1 MPVVVGIDL
10 GTTTLTAVAL
20 DPAAGELS
28 ACFTAPTPGRLPAGD
43 PGRSEWDVTALAER
57 ACACL
62 RGVADRLGPR
72 RAEVVGLGLTGQ
84 QHGGV
89 LVDAALRPLTP
100 FVGWQ
105 DRRGEDPYP
114 GGGTYTERARALAGP
129 EAPGRTGCRLAT
141 GYLAVT
147 LFWMRQRGVLPPPGT
162 ACLATDYFAALLT
175 GRPPVTDPTC
185 AASAG
190 VFDLRRGD
198 WDPALLEALGLPAGL
213 FPPVRPSGELC
224 GPLTAARA
232 EQTGLPAGLPVFV
245 GVGDNQASFLGSVAA
260 RADSVLVNVGTGG
273 QVAAHADAFHADAL
287 LETRPFPGGGFLL
300 VAAGLSGGA
309 AYATLERF
317 FRAVVTDVAGAAD
330 PDALFAAMNRLAAAA
345 PAGADGLRCEP
356 FFAGTRANPELRA
369 SWTGMSAANFTP
381 GHLARA
387 LLEGMARTF
396 AGGYERIG
404 AARGRPVRR
413 LVGAGNG
420 LRANP
425 LLARLV
431 AAEFGLP
438 LLLPASQEEAAVGA
452 ALLAGVGAG
461 LFPDLAAAGAALRYV
476 EPPPP

>member
-1 MPVVVGIDL
+1 MPLVVGLDL

-20 DPAAGELS
+20 DPAAGGLA
-28 ACFTAPTPGRLPAGD
+28 ACHTAPTPGRLPGAEA
-43 PGRSEWDVTALAER
+43 GRSEWDVTAVAER
-57 ACACL
+57 ACGCL
-62 RGVADRLGPR
+62 RGVAEGLGPR

-84 QHGGV
+84 QHGVV
-89 LVDAALRPLTP
+89 LVDESLRPLTP

-105 DRRGEDPYP
+105 DRRGEDPFP
-114 GGGTYTERARALAGP
+114 GGGTYTERARALVGP
-129 EAPGRTGCRLAT
+129 DAHRSAGCRLAT

-147 LFWMRQRGVLPPPGT
+147 LFWMRQRGLLPPSGT
-162 ACLATDYFAALLT
+162 ACLAADYFAAFLT

-198 WDPALLEALGLPAGL
+198 WDRAMLEALGLPAGL
-213 FPPVRPSGELC
+213 FPPVRPSGSPC
-224 GPLTAARA
+224 GPLTDALAAR
-232 EQTGLPAGLPVFV
+232 TGLPAGLPVFV

-260 RADSVLVNVGTGG
+260 PAESVLVNVGTGG
-273 QVAAHADAFHADAL
+273 QVAAHSAAFHHDPS

-317 FRAVVTDVAGAAD
+317 FRSVLADVAGVEAAG
-330 PDALFAAMNRLAAAA
+330 ALYPAMNRLAAAA
-345 PAGADGLRCEP
+345 PAGSDGLRCEP
-356 FFAGTRANPELRA
+356 FFSGTRADPELRA
-369 SWTGMSAANFTP
+369 SWTGTSAANFTP

-387 LLEGMARTF
+387 LLEGMARAF
-396 AGGYERIG
+396 ARSYAPIR
-404 AARGRPVRR
+404 AALGRPVRR

-420 LRANP
+420 LRTNP

-431 AAEFGLP
+431 GAEFGLP
-438 LLLPASQEEAAVGA
+438 LVLPAHQEEAAVGA

-461 LFPDLAAAGAALRYV
+461 LFPDLAAAGAALPYF
-476 EPPPP
+476 PAFTS